1 MTLGESITR
10 LRTQKGWSQGDLADA
25 LDVSRQSISKWETD
39 TSVPELEKLI
49 RLSELFGVTLDALVR
64 GDQAETQTE
73 NAAHAAPPQSAPT
86 SPAPAVS
93 HTRTVAGVILLCFGA
108 AVFLLFLLLGGGL
121 AGLFYAA
128 PFLLCALVCFTA
140 KRHVGLWCGWAVFI
154 SLDLYLRYA
163 TGLSWSQVFLTF
175 RWEASWNYVRL
186 AVAWAQFLGM
196 LAMLL
201 CTLRAYRALR
211 LPVTKK
217 RLVLLAAGWVIA
229 LAALPL
235 LMDHVI
241 LPPLRGLWLSE
252 SRVFSLAFPVS
263 LLYSYARLALITVLL
278 VRSFAVWPTWR
289 EEKKGSQ

>member
-64 GDQAETQTE
+64 GERAETQTE

-93 HTRTVAGVILLCFGA
+93 HTHTVAGVILLCFGA
-108 AVFLLFLLLGGGL
+108 AVFLLLLLLGGGL
-121 AGLFYAA
+121 ASLFYAA
-128 PFLLCALVCFTA
+128 PFLLCALVCFMA

-163 TGLSWSQVFLTF
+163 TGLSWSTVFLTF

-217 RLVLLAAGWVIA
+217 RLALLAAGWVIA

-235 LMDHVI
+235 LVDYVI
-241 LPPLRGLWLSE
+241 LPPLRELWPSG
-252 SRVFSLAFPVS
+252 SRFSLAFPVS
-263 LLYSYARLALITVLL
+263 LLYSYAQLALITVLL
-278 VRSFAVWPTWR
+278 VRSFAAWRTWR
-289 EEKKGSQ
+289 EENKGSQ

>member
-39 TSVPELEKLI
+39 TSVPELEKLL

-64 GDQAETQTE
+64 GEQAETQTE

-211 LPVTKK
+211 LPATKK
-217 RLVLLAAGWVIA
+217 RLDLLAGGWVIA

-235 LMDHVI
+235 LMDYVI
-241 LPPLRGLWLSE
+241 LPPLRELWPSG
-252 SRVFSLAFPVS
+252 SRFSLAFPVS

-278 VRSFAVWPTWR
+278 VRSFAVWRTWR

>member
-64 GDQAETQTE
+64 GEQAETQTE

-93 HTRTVAGVILLCFGA
+93 HTHTVAGVILLCFGA
-108 AVFLLFLLLGGGL
+108 AVFLLLLLLGGGL
-121 AGLFYAA
+121 ASLFYAA

-217 RLVLLAAGWVIA
+217 RLVLLVGGWVIA

-235 LMDHVI
+235 LMDHII
-241 LPPLRGLWLSE
+241 LPPLRELWPSG
-252 SRVFSLAFPVS
+252 SRFSLAFPVS

-278 VRSFAVWPTWR
+278 VRSFAVWRTWR

>member
-1 MTLGESITR
+1 MTLGESIAL

-39 TSVPELEKLI
+39 TSVPELDKLL

-64 GDQAETQTE
+64 GEQAEIQTE

-86 SPAPAVS
+86 SPEPAVS
-93 HTRTVAGVILLCFGA
+93 HTHTVAGVILLCFGA
-108 AVFLLFLLLGGGL
+108 AVFLLLLLLGGGL
-121 AGLFYAA
+121 ASLFYAA

-163 TGLSWSQVFLTF
+163 TGLSWSTVFLTF

-235 LMDHVI
+235 LMDYVI
-241 LPPLRGLWLSE
+241 LPPLRELWPSG
-252 SRVFSLAFPVS
+252 SRFSLAFPVS

-278 VRSFAVWPTWR
+278 VRSFAVWRTWR

>member
-10 LRTQKGWSQGDLADA
+10 LRMQKGWSQGDLADA

-39 TSVPELEKLI
+39 TSVPELEKLL

-64 GDQAETQTE
+64 GEQTETQAE
-73 NAAHAAPPQSAPT
+73 NAAHAAPQSAPT

-108 AVFLLFLLLGGGL
+108 AVFLLLLLLGGGL
-121 AGLFYAA
+121 ASLFYAA

-235 LMDHVI
+235 LVDHVI

-252 SRVFSLAFPVS
+252 SRVYSLVFPVL

-278 VRSFAVWPTWR
+278 VRSFAVWRTWR

>member
-1 MTLGESITR
+1 MTLGESITL

-64 GDQAETQTE
+64 GEQAEIQTE
-73 NAAHAAPPQSAPT
+73 TAAHAAPPQSAPT

-93 HTRTVAGVILLCFGA
+93 HTHTVAGVILLCFGA
-108 AVFLLFLLLGGGL
+108 AVFLLLLLLGGGL
-121 AGLFYAA
+121 ASLFYAA

-211 LPVTKK
+211 LPATKK
-217 RLVLLAAGWVIA
+217 RLDLLAGGWVIA

-235 LMDHVI
+235 LMDYAI
-241 LPPLRGLWLSE
+241 LPPLRELWPSG
-252 SRVFSLAFPVS
+252 SRFSLAFPVS
-263 LLYSYARLALITVLL
+263 LLYSYARFALITVLL
-278 VRSFAVWPTWR
+278 VRSFAAWRTWR
-289 EEKKGSQ
+289 DEKKGSQ

>member
-1 MTLGESITR
+1 M
-10 LRTQKGWSQGDLADA
+10 
-25 LDVSRQSISKWETD
+25 
-39 TSVPELEKLI
+39 PELEKLL

-64 GDQAETQTE
+64 GERAETQTE

-93 HTRTVAGVILLCFGA
+93 HTHTVAGVILLCFGA
-108 AVFLLFLLLGGGL
+108 AVFLLLLLLGGGL
-121 AGLFYAA
+121 ASLFSAA

-235 LMDHVI
+235 LVDYVI

-278 VRSFAVWPTWR
+278 VRSFAVWRTWR

>member
-39 TSVPELEKLI
+39 TSVPELENLLP
-49 RLSELFGVTLDALVR
+49 LSELFGVTLDALVR
-64 GDQAETQTE
+64 GEQAEIQTE
-73 NAAHAAPPQSAPT
+73 TAAHAAPPQSVPT

-93 HTRTVAGVILLCFGA
+93 HTHTIAGVILLCFGA
-108 AVFLLFLLLGGGL
+108 AVFLLLLLLGGGL
-121 AGLFYAA
+121 ASLFYAA

-235 LMDHVI
+235 LMDYAI
-241 LPPLRGLWLSE
+241 LPPLRELWPSG
-252 SRVFSLAFPVS
+252 SRFSLAFPVS

-278 VRSFAVWPTWR
+278 VRSFAVWRTWR
-289 EEKKGSQ
+289 EENKGSQ